1 MPPVQR
7 YNHVPKALDEAGFAE
22 EDYPSYHMTHGATA
36 QEIVCPWG
44 DLETKLLPGALQGWE
59 NDMVGRGY
67 LAQAGTG
74 QVKRSMLQQKAEAKT
89 CRDDMVM
96 RTITRYMFEFAY
108 NPDEPRDIYIRR
120 RESPDLF
127 RKISPD
133 AKEIRDEV
141 TDLYEM
147 FFGRTPHSETEA
159 CFKNIMDNIRKP
171 ADLDNGIWYMGQDV
185 FWDSKELAII
195 PAEALSNQKS
205 YREIGST
212 SRTPGVDMMT
222 TQASFNRWDEMLQR
236 LTMEKGDFDKFYR
249 DLPMDYDYLKT
260 WAHPGSLGY
269 QDKYW
274 DLAIAVS
281 TIFMYEQPPIAYME
295 QGNPRGGKST
305 FNQHLHFLV
314 GPWQTTRVDLPGLA
328 DWSFNNAL
336 FGSLLNAP
344 DEDPAQQLTAKQTAA
359 FKSLAAKEEYDVPV
373 KNSAI
378 SKRVKP
384 KFMMFIPKN
393 SPPSFGADSDA
404 CMTRLRFIFFTN
416 DLSKMD
422 HKPKDFIKETFVDD
436 PDLLSEYVGF
446 ILALTKYFSKR
457 GMWYSPTMLSSSNFV
472 AETVNSTRLY
482 YNMWRKFY
490 VGYESFPILWQ
501 DYQNFCIARGYEKE
515 SKDVLRQRFMNESQ
529 NDTKKYYPDAK
540 KEIRMCIGT
549 ETYNKEMYK
558 QGLRILCRADYIEN
572 IGRAEDQVLNGS
584 MSFVDIRNKKYE
596 DKMWGASNSGGQ
608 EEMDFGGEA

>member
-36 QEIVCPWG
+36 QEVVSPWG

-67 LAQAGTG
+67 LAQSGTG

-141 TDLYEM
+141 TDLYEL

-185 FWDSKELAII
+185 FWDSKELSII
-195 PAEALSNQKS
+195 PADALGDQKS

-249 DLPMDYDYLKT
+249 DLPMEYDYLKT

-490 VGYESFPILWQ
+490 VGYESFPLLWQ

-515 SKDVLRQRFMNESQ
+515 TQDVLRQRFMNESQ
-529 NDTKKYYPDAK
+529 NNTKKYYPDAK
-540 KEIRMCIGT
+540 KEIRMYIGT

-558 QGLRILCRADYIEN
+558 QGFRVLCRADYIEN

-596 DKMWGASNSGGQ
+596 DKMWGASSSGVQ
-608 EEMDFGGEA
+608 ETMDFGGEA